1 MESLL
6 LNFGAVK
13 LEWHGILL
21 SLMLAFLCSGAIAFA
36 YERTFV
42 GLSWSRGLL
51 QSMILGGMVSC
62 LLMIA
67 IGDNIARGIGIVGSL
82 AIVRFRTNLRDAR
95 DLIFVFASMGVGVAA
110 GVQSWV
116 AALIGTAL
124 FCGAAVMLNITR
136 FGNRTAS
143 EGLVRFQVPPGASS
157 TANVMKALGASTA
170 SFVLVTL
177 RPAAQGDLVDCAY
190 QVRLARAGRHERLL
204 AELEKVPGILGLT
217 YVNQQATVEL

>member
-21 SLMLAFLCSGAIAFA
+21 SLMMAFLCSGAIAFT
-36 YERTFV
+36 YEKTFV

-51 QSMILGGMVSC
+51 QTMILGGMVAC

-67 IGDNIARGIGIVGSL
+67 IGDNVARGIGIVGSL

-95 DLIFVFASMGVGVAA
+95 DLIFVFASMGVGVAS
-110 GVQSWV
+110 GVQSHL
-116 AALIGTAL
+116 AAILGTVL
-124 FCGAAVMLNITR
+124 FCLAAVTLNATR
-136 FGNRTAS
+136 FGHRTAH
-143 EGLVRFQVPPGASS
+143 EGLVRFQVPPGPASS
-157 TANVMKALGASTA
+157 ASVLKAMGSTTS

-190 QVRLARAGRHERLL
+190 QVNLSRAGEHQRLL